1 MTLIAGQEDPTET
14 DADAVPLPTLS
25 VPQNGAA
32 TSPSRIRIGQV
43 FRVSR
48 PLDSS
53 QEAGTLSSYVA
64 LTRGNH
70 DSCADIQKGIWA
82 YKSVNEPGQDFKR
95 VPAILLHSNPYKE
108 GSQVTPWVDIVR
120 PELGYAIYN
129 GDNRQ
134 SGQGPF
140 DARGNSI
147 LLRCQSY
154 YSEPGLRKFA
164 PPILLFT
171 QRETLGNRAGYRE
184 FSGFG
189 VPTRFMLVSQREQSG
204 EKYFTNLVVELT
216 LFRLDIE
223 DEQFDWR
230 WIDARRNGSL
240 DADAALRFAPAAWRL
255 WIKEG
260 EIALERCR
268 RRVSRL
274 HVVPPAEQMAL
285 PGADERILHE
295 VSTYFADRRHMF
307 EGLASLIAQRVIGLG
322 CKRGW
327 VTKRSGDGGVDF
339 VCRLDLGSDFSRVPV
354 VILGQ
359 AKCERLVSGKDLARL
374 VARLQRGWIG
384 VFVTTG
390 AFSRASQEELVEDK
404 YPVIL
409 INGQRIVREIRMIL
423 AMEGITLA
431 QLLERESAWYHANL
445 QPVEPSRILDDVMF
459 GTALKAGQDE

>member
-1 MTLIAGQEDPTET
+1 MTLVPGEEDRTGW
-14 DADAVPLPTLS
+14 DSDAVLQSGTEGPRNEALS
-25 VPQNGAA
+25 
-32 TSPSRIRIGQV
+32 SCIRIGQI

-48 PLDSS
+48 PMENGPTVESF
-53 QEAGTLSSYVA
+53 ARYII
-64 LTRGNH
+64 LTRGAH
-70 DSCADIQKGIWA
+70 ESCADVQKGIWA
-82 YKSVNEPGQDFKR
+82 YKSIEEPGQGFR
-95 VPAILLHSNPYKE
+95 RAPAILLHSNPFKE

-134 SGQGPF
+134 SGRGPF

-147 LLRCQSY
+147 LLRCQSFFTD
-154 YSEPGLRKFA
+154 PTLRKFA
-164 PPILLFT
+164 PPVLLFT
-171 QRETLGNRAGYRE
+171 QREVSGNRTGYRE

-189 VPTRFMLVSQREQSG
+189 VPTRFMLVSQREQSA
-204 EKYFTNLVVELT
+204 EKYFTNLVVELA
-216 LFRLDIE
+216 LFRLDFE

-230 WIDARRNGSL
+230 WIDARRNRAL
-240 DADAALRFAPAAWRL
+240 DADEALRFAPSAWKL
-255 WIKEG
+255 WVREG
-260 EIALERCR
+260 ETALERCR
-268 RRVSRL
+268 RRVARL
-274 HVVPPAEQMAL
+274 HVVSPAEQMGL
-285 PGADERILHE
+285 LSNERGLLSE
-295 VSTYFADRRHMF
+295 LSKYFANRRHMF

-374 VARLQRGWIG
+374 VARLQRGWVG

-390 AFSRASQEELVEDK
+390 AFSRAAQQELFEDK

-409 INGQRIVREIRMIL
+409 INGKRLVREMRMIL
-423 AMEGITLA
+423 TAEGITLP
-431 QLLERESAWYHANL
+431 QLLEREGSWYQSNL
-445 QPVEPSRILDDVMF
+445 QPFEPNRILDDVMF
-459 GTALKAGQDE
+459 GTALEDAERT